1 MKKKIYMIGTVLIL
15 VSMLII
21 LTGCGEKSENTNTE
35 NTNNEN
41 MQASVNNNISYETET
56 ATVEGKLTIE
66 NFKKIMN
73 EKGLEVQQNTPD
85 GVNSAVYNYSVNDT
99 TAIRYEFEDYK
110 NEEIAKSK
118 WNENLKGIEDNY
130 TDRQVIKEEKNGD
143 THKLEFTR
151 PDYGTLIEFKEGK
164 NTLSVVILESANE
177 EAVARAK
184 DILENLG
191 FTPTS
196 F

>member
-1 MKKKIYMIGTVLIL
+1 MKKKIYMVVTVLIL
-15 VSMLII
+15 ASMLII

-35 NTNNEN
+35 NINNEN
-41 MQASVNNNISYETET
+41 IQANVNNNKALNETET
-56 ATVEGKLTIE
+56 ATGKLTIE

-164 NTLSVVILESANE
+164 NILSVVILESADA

>member
-1 MKKKIYMIGTVLIL
+1 MKKKIYMVVTVLIL
-15 VSMLII
+15 ASILII

-35 NTNNEN
+35 NINNEN
-41 MQASVNNNISYETET
+41 IQANVNNNKSLNETET
-56 ATVEGKLTIE
+56 ATGKLTIE
-66 NFKKIMN
+66 NFKKVMS
-73 EKGLEVQQNTPD
+73 EKGLEVVQNTPE
-85 GVNSAVYNYSVNDT
+85 GLNSAVYNYSVNDT

-110 NEEIAKSK
+110 NEEIAQNK

-130 TDRQVIKEEKNGD
+130 TDRQVIKEEENGN
-143 THKLEFTR
+143 TYKLEFTR

-164 NTLSVVILESANE
+164 NILSVVILESADA

>member
-1 MKKKIYMIGTVLIL
+1 MKKKIYMVVTVLIL
-15 VSMLII
+15 ASMLII

-35 NTNNEN
+35 NINNEN
-41 MQASVNNNISYETET
+41 IQANVNNNKALNETET
-56 ATVEGKLTIE
+56 ATGKLTIE
-66 NFKKIMN
+66 NFKKVMS
-73 EKGLEVQQNTPD
+73 EKGLEVVQNTPE
-85 GVNSAVYNYSVNDT
+85 GLNSAVYNYSVNDT
-99 TAIRYEFEDYK
+99 MAIRYEFNDYK
-110 NEEIAKSK
+110 TEEIAQNK

-130 TDRQVIKEEKNGD
+130 TDRQVIKEEENGN
-143 THKLEFTR
+143 TYKLEFTR

>member
-41 MQASVNNNISYETET
+41 MQASVNNNKALNETET
-56 ATVEGKLTIE
+56 ATGKLTIE
-66 NFKKIMN
+66 NFKKVMS
-73 EKGLEVQQNTPD
+73 EKGLEVVQNTPE
-85 GVNSAVYNYSVNDT
+85 GLNSAVYNYSVNDT
-99 TAIRYEFEDYK
+99 MAIRYEFNDYK
-110 NEEIAKSK
+110 TEEIAQNK

-164 NTLSVVILESANE
+164 NILSVVILESADA

>member
-1 MKKKIYMIGTVLIL
+1 MKKKIYMVVTVLIL
-15 VSMLII
+15 ASMLII

-35 NTNNEN
+35 NINNEN
-41 MQASVNNNISYETET
+41 IQANVNNNKALNETET
-56 ATVEGKLTIE
+56 ATGKLTIE
-66 NFKKIMN
+66 NFKKVMS

-85 GVNSAVYNYSVNDT
+85 GLNSAVYNYSVNDT

-164 NTLSVVILESANE
+164 NILSVVILESADA

>member
-1 MKKKIYMIGTVLIL
+1 MKKKIYMVVTVLIL
-15 VSMLII
+15 ASMLII

-35 NTNNEN
+35 NINNEN
-41 MQASVNNNISYETET
+41 IQANVNNNKALNETET
-56 ATVEGKLTIE
+56 ATGKLTIE
-66 NFKKIMN
+66 NFKKVMS
-73 EKGLEVQQNTPD
+73 EKGLEVVQNTPE
-85 GVNSAVYNYSVNDT
+85 GLNSAVYNYSVNDT
-99 TAIRYEFEDYK
+99 MAIRYEFNDYK
-110 NEEIAKSK
+110 TEEIAQNK

-130 TDRQVIKEEKNGD
+130 TDRQVIKEEENGN
-143 THKLEFTR
+143 TYKLEFTR

-164 NTLSVVILESANE
+164 NTLRVVILESANE

>member
-15 VSMLII
+15 ASMLII

-35 NTNNEN
+35 NINNEN
-41 MQASVNNNISYETET
+41 IQANVNNNKALNETET
-56 ATVEGKLTIE
+56 ATGKLTIE
-66 NFKKIMN
+66 NFKKVMS
-73 EKGLEVQQNTPD
+73 EKGLEVVQNTPE
-85 GVNSAVYNYSVNDT
+85 GLNSAVYNYSVNDT
-99 TAIRYEFEDYK
+99 MAIRYEFNDYK
-110 NEEIAKSK
+110 TEEIAQNK

-130 TDRQVIKEEKNGD
+130 TDRQVIKEEENGN
-143 THKLEFTR
+143 TYKLEFTR

-164 NTLSVVILESANE
+164 NTLRVVILESANE

>member
-1 MKKKIYMIGTVLIL
+1 MKKKIYMVVTVLIL
-15 VSMLII
+15 ASMLII

-35 NTNNEN
+35 NINNEN
-41 MQASVNNNISYETET
+41 IQANVNNNKALNETET
-56 ATVEGKLTIE
+56 ATGKLTIE
-66 NFKKIMN
+66 NFKKVMS
-73 EKGLEVQQNTPD
+73 EKGLEVVQNTPE
-85 GVNSAVYNYSVNDT
+85 GLNSAVYNYSVNDT
-99 TAIRYEFEDYK
+99 MAIRYEFNDYK
-110 NEEIAKSK
+110 TEEIAQNK

-130 TDRQVIKEEKNGD
+130 TDRQVIKEEENGN
-143 THKLEFTR
+143 TYKLEFTR

-164 NTLSVVILESANE
+164 NILSVVILESADA

>member
-41 MQASVNNNISYETET
+41 MQASVNNNKALNETET
-56 ATVEGKLTIE
+56 ATGKLTIE

-164 NTLSVVILESANE
+164 NILSVVILESADA

>member
-35 NTNNEN
+35 NINNEN
-41 MQASVNNNISYETET
+41 IQANVNNNKALNETET
-56 ATVEGKLTIE
+56 ATGKLTIE
-66 NFKKIMN
+66 NFKKVMS
-73 EKGLEVQQNTPD
+73 EKGLEVVQNTPE
-85 GVNSAVYNYSVNDT
+85 GLNSAVYNYSVNDT
-99 TAIRYEFEDYK
+99 MAIRYEFNDYK
-110 NEEIAKSK
+110 TEEIAQNK

-130 TDRQVIKEEKNGD
+130 TDRQVIKEEENGN
-143 THKLEFTR
+143 TYKLEFTR